1 MGTDKEDIV
10 AGQYEKWVYPEPIK
24 DLAEYRAKGSTDA
37 TSVRMIHLMYWPDGS
52 YLKRYDKKLNIL
64 IAGCGTNAAARFAY
78 EHPKSN
84 IVGIDL
90 SDSSLKHEE
99 FLRKKHNLVNLTLHK
114 MRIETVAELGQEF
127 DFI

>member
-1 MGTDKEDIV
+1 MVIDKEDIV
-10 AGQYEKWVYPEPIK
+10 ADQYEKWVYPEPIK

-37 TSVRMIHLMYWPDGS
+37 TSVRMAHLMYWPDGS

-64 IAGCGTNAAARFAY
+64 IAGCGTNAAARFVY

-90 SDSSLKHEE
+90 CA
-99 FLRKKHNLVNLTLHK
+99 NP
-114 MRIETVAELGQEF
+114 GQSF
-127 DFI
+127 C